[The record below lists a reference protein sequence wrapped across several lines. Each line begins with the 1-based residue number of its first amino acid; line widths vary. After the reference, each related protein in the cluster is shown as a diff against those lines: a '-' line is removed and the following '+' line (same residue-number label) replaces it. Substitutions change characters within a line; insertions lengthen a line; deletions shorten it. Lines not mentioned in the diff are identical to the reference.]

1 MSALSAFAVNPAD
14 VYLRQRLAA
23 HAVDTGFNSPVRL
36 VQSTLAPI
44 LTTWGNGNLRAVHP
58 SGSFAKGTGN
68 NIGTDIDLF
77 ISVAH
82 NVQETHAEIRDKL
95 FRALINAGYAPRHQN
110 VSIGLKVLGYDVDLV
125 PGKHHPASVEDHGLF
140 IRKKNTWTKTNVQTH
155 INLVRSWG
163 CTEEI
168 RVLKLWRHR
177 NRLDFPSFYLELT
190 TMVALNGRQQ
200 GDLAANVWH
209 VLKYLSTDFVLA
221 TVFDPANGQNE
232 ISADITNAEKRAISS
247 AAASSLTKGTWGEI
261 V

>member
-1 MSALSAFAVNPAD
+1 MSALSTFAVSPAD
-14 VYLRQRLAA
+14 AYLRQRLTA

-36 VQSTLAPI
+36 VQATLAPI
-44 LTTWGNGNLRAVHP
+44 LWTWGNGNLRAVHP

-95 FRALINAGYAPRHQN
+95 FQALINAGYAPRHQN
-110 VSIGLKVLGYDVDLV
+110 VSVGLKVLGYDVDLV

-140 IRKKNTWTKTNVQTH
+140 IRRKNTWTKTNVQTH

-209 VLKYLSTDFVLA
+209 VLKYLSTDFLQA

-232 ISADITNAEKRAISS
+232 ISADITNAEKRAIST

-261 V
+261 I